1 MLKSKTATYI
11 GFAVRAGK
19 CRTGTN
25 SIATL
30 KKVNLILL
38 CKSASENT
46 VKQVAKM
53 AKGFNCSY
61 FITKDKLLEEFI
73 FKPNVKVMAITD
85 KSLADAIKL
94 NFEEEFILGV

>member
-1 MLKSKTATYI
+1 
-11 GFAVRAGK
+11 
-19 CRTGTN
+19 
-25 SIATL
+25 
-30 KKVNLILL
+30 
-38 CKSASENT
+38 
-46 VKQVAKM
+46 M